1 MDSAYVEDVMHPG
14 VFTCFFETPL
24 ATVARMMVAHRVH
37 CVVGFGDATA
47 DDTRVWG
54 LVTDRDI
61 VAAAATDHVHRTA
74 GTSAASEAA
83 TIAPRETLR
92 RAAEVMTERG
102 LSHLL
107 VVEPG
112 SDRPVGVVSTLD
124 IASAVGGVATSVK
137 PSSAVQQHIREPS
150 PDHRST
156 RAMRKSED
164 PPDPAYVNSLCA

>member
-1 MDSAYVEDVMHPG
+1 MPADMPSAAGAVHTMDSAYVEDVMHPG

-24 ATVARMMVAHRVH
+24 ATVARMMVTHQVH
-37 CVVGFGDATA
+37 CVVGFGDATS

-74 GTSAASEAA
+74 GTSAASEGV
-83 TIAPRETLR
+83 TIAPHETLR

-112 SDRPVGVVSTLD
+112 SDRPIGVISTLD
-124 IASAVGGVATSVK
+124 IAGVVGGVV
-137 PSSAVQQHIREPS
+137 
-150 PDHRST
+150 T
-156 RAMRKSED
+156 R
-164 PPDPAYVNSLCA
+164 V

>member
-1 MDSAYVEDVMHPG
+1 MPADTPATRPVHTLDSAFVEDVMHPG
-14 VFTCFFETPL
+14 VVTCFFETPL
-24 ATVARMMVAHRVH
+24 ATVARMMATHRVH
-37 CVVGFGDATA
+37 CVVGLGDVTA

-61 VAAAATDHVHRTA
+61 VAAAATDYVYRSA

-92 RAAEVMTERG
+92 RAAEIMTERG
-102 LSHLL
+102 VSHLL

-124 IASAVGGVATSVK
+124 IAGVVGGVATGV
-137 PSSAVQQHIREPS
+137 V
-150 PDHRST
+150 T
-156 RAMRKSED
+156 
-164 PPDPAYVNSLCA
+164 

>member
-1 MDSAYVEDVMHPG
+1 MPADTPSAGAVHTMDSAYVEDVMHPG

-24 ATVARMMVAHRVH
+24 ATVARMMVAHQIH

-47 DDTRVWG
+47 DDTRIWG

-61 VAAAATDHVHRTA
+61 VAAAATDHIHRTA

-83 TIAPRETLR
+83 TIAPNETLR
-92 RAAEVMTERG
+92 HAAEVMTERG

-112 SDRPVGVVSTLD
+112 SDRPVGVISTLD
-124 IASAVGGVATSVK
+124 IARVVGGLMTS
-137 PSSAVQQHIREPS
+137 P
-150 PDHRST
+150 
-156 RAMRKSED
+156 
-164 PPDPAYVNSLCA
+164 

>member
-1 MDSAYVEDVMHPG
+1 MPSSSVPVPAILSMDSAYVEDVMHSG
-14 VFTCFFETPL
+14 VFTCFYETSL
-24 ATVARMMVAHRVH
+24 ATVARMMATHRVH
-37 CVVGFGDATA
+37 CLAGLGDVTA
-47 DDTRVWG
+47 DDTRIWG

-61 VAAAATDHVHRTA
+61 VAAAATDYVHRTA
-74 GTSAASEAA
+74 GGSAASEAV

-124 IASAVGGVATSVK
+124 IVGVVGGMATSVK
-137 PSSAVQQHIREPS
+137 P
-150 PDHRST
+150 
-156 RAMRKSED
+156 
-164 PPDPAYVNSLCA
+164 

>member
-1 MDSAYVEDVMHPG
+1 MPTAVPSVASRPTMDSAYVEDVMHPG

-24 ATVARMMVAHRVH
+24 ATVARVMATHRVH
-37 CVVGFGDATA
+37 CVVGLGDATA

-54 LVTDRDI
+54 LVTDRDV

-74 GTSAASEAA
+74 GTSSASEAA
-83 TIAPRETLR
+83 TIGPQETLR

-112 SDRPVGVVSTLD
+112 SDRPVGVISTLD
-124 IASAVGGVATSVK
+124 IAGVVGGVA
-137 PSSAVQQHIREPS
+137 
-150 PDHRST
+150 
-156 RAMRKSED
+156 
-164 PPDPAYVNSLCA
+164 

>member
-1 MDSAYVEDVMHPG
+1 MPAGTAPVPTVLSMDSAYVEDVMHPG

-24 ATVARMMVAHRVH
+24 ATVARLMATHRVH
-37 CVVGFGDATA
+37 CVAGLGDVTA
-47 DDTRVWG
+47 DDTRIWG

-61 VAAAATDHVHRTA
+61 VAAAATDHAHRMA

-112 SDRPVGVVSTLD
+112 TDRPVGVLSTLD
-124 IASAVGGVATSVK
+124 IAGVVGGVATSVK
-137 PSSAVQQHIREPS
+137 P
-150 PDHRST
+150 
-156 RAMRKSED
+156 
-164 PPDPAYVNSLCA
+164 

>member
-1 MDSAYVEDVMHPG
+1 MTTASPSVAVIRSLDSAHVEDVMHPG

-24 ATVARMMVAHRVH
+24 TTVARIMATHHVH
-37 CVVGFGDATA
+37 CVVGLGDATD

-61 VAAAATDHVHRTA
+61 VAAAATDYVHRTA

-83 TIAPRETLR
+83 TIDPHATLR
-92 RAAEVMTERG
+92 RAAEVMTDRG

-112 SDRPVGVVSTLD
+112 SDQPIGVISTLD
-124 IASAVGGVATSVK
+124 IAGVVGGVV
-137 PSSAVQQHIREPS
+137 
-150 PDHRST
+150 T
-156 RAMRKSED
+156 RA
-164 PPDPAYVNSLCA
+164 

>member
-1 MDSAYVEDVMHPG
+1 MIAGTASAPVALTMDSAYVEDVMHPG

-24 ATVARMMVAHRVH
+24 ATVARLMATKQVH

-61 VAAAATDHVHRTA
+61 VAAAATDYTHRTA
-74 GTSAASEAA
+74 GTSSASEAA
-83 TIAPRETLR
+83 TIGPHETLR

-107 VVEPG
+107 VVDPG
-112 SDRPVGVVSTLD
+112 SDRPVGVLSTLD
-124 IASAVGGVATSVK
+124 IARVVGGVANCPK
-137 PSSAVQQHIREPS
+137 PV
-150 PDHRST
+150 
-156 RAMRKSED
+156 
-164 PPDPAYVNSLCA
+164 